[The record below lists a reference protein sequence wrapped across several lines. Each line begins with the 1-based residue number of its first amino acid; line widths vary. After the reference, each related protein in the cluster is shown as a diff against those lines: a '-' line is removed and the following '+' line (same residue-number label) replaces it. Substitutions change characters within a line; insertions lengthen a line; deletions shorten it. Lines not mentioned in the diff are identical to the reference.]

1 MADPWVVL
9 GAAVLD
15 GVVGYPDA
23 LHATVPHP
31 VTWLGKAIGGLDR
44 QWNLETRSAG
54 VRRGLGVAAL
64 VLVAGGAG
72 VVGFVFDDLTPHWL
86 IAVIG
91 AFGLAARSLHDHVHA
106 VLAPLAVHDL
116 PAART
121 AVGRIVGRDTDRLD
135 PPAIAAAGLESL
147 AESFNDGVVAPLF
160 WFLIGGLA
168 GLLVYKAVN
177 TADSMIGHMEPRW
190 RAFGWAAA
198 KTDDVMNWI
207 PARLTGGLITLVA
220 AKGFEVMKRDA
231 HRHASPN
238 SGWPEAATAG
248 ALGVKLGGPVSY
260 DRVVLDRPYMGDGPR
275 PGLQDLARGLS
286 LYRRCLAVLAA
297 FLLVGG
303 LAWRL

>member
-1 MADPWVVL
+1 VADPWVVL
-9 GAAVLD
+9 GAAVLE

-23 LHATVPHP
+23 LHAKFPHP
-31 VTWLGKAIGGLDR
+31 VTWLGQAIGGLDR
-44 QWNLETRSAG
+44 RWNLESRPAG
-54 VRRGLGVAAL
+54 LRRTLGVMTL

-72 VVGFVFDDLTPHWL
+72 LVGFAFDDLTPRWL
-86 IAVIG
+86 IAIIG

-106 VLAPLAVHDL
+106 VLVPLAVHDL

-135 PPAIAAAGLESL
+135 PPAIAAASLESL

-160 WFLIGGLA
+160 WFLLGGLA
-168 GLLVYKAVN
+168 GLFAYKAVN

-207 PARLTGGLITLVA
+207 PARITGGLITLIA
-220 AKGFEVMKRDA
+220 ARGFDVMRRDA
-231 HRHASPN
+231 RKHASPN
-238 SGWPEAATAG
+238 SGWPEAAMAG

-260 DRVVLDRPYMGDGPR
+260 DRVVADSPYMGDGSR
-275 PGLQDLARGLS
+275 PGPQDLAHGLS

-297 FLLVGG
+297 FLLIGG